1 MFIDFSNRKQLLE
14 VIGFSLD
21 CVETHSEKFQTC
33 MIKRKPN
40 TTVFIERGEF
50 TVSIYHN
57 AN

>member
-1 MFIDFSNRKQLLE
+1 MFIYFSNRKQLLE

-21 CVETHSEKFQTC
+21 CVEIHSEKFKTC

-40 TTVFIERGEF
+40 TTVVIERGEF
-50 TVSIYHN
+50 TVFIYHN